1 MFTCRCR
8 KRVGRIQVNRKPLIT
23 PFHFLWS
30 PEWCC
35 YAAGNV
41 GKKAFTF
48 LTTYISVRH
57 VHTAGRGFN
66 LHAQHQLPE
75 LQLSGCQT
83 GLLLTESHRC
93 IQELMN
99 CLAPIFARRCLK
111 GDSQPALCLGSSLQ
125 ASTELQYIL
134 VDLTS
139 VSSVL
144 RPE

>member
-23 PFHFLWS
+23 PFHLLWS

-41 GKKAFTF
+41 GKKASTF
-48 LTTYISVRH
+48 LSTYISERH

-75 LQLSGCQT
+75 LQLSGCHSPAPYRT
-83 GLLLTESHRC
+83 HRC
-93 IQELMN
+93 IQEFMN
-99 CLAPIFARRCLK
+99 CLAPIFARRCLQCN
-111 GDSQPALCLGSSLQ
+111 SQPALCLGSSLQ